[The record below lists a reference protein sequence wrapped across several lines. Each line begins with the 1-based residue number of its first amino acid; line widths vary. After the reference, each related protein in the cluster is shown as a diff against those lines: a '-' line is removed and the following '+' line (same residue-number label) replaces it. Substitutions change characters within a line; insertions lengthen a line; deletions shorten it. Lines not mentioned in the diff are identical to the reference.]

1 MRTDHVGDDKVA
13 KYKKASFACPRSR
26 YLLFFA
32 TLLLF
37 SLTLLYPDTN
47 RIVFPKV
54 AVKQAEAPRVTAQ
67 TSKKQPVWFI
77 WSAPNTDN
85 WHWMPLACVE
95 SVFHFH
101 PDASVVIFSNSMPLT
116 FFDCFKDAGFHI
128 EVKRYDIA
136 ELGKG
141 TVVEE
146 FVTTGLWAQTANGS
160 YRYVH
165 ECVRC

>member
-13 KYKKASFACPRSR
+13 KYNKASFASFACARSR
-26 YLLFFA
+26 YVIFFV
-32 TLLLF
+32 TLALF
-37 SLTLLYPDTN
+37 SLTLFYPDTN
-47 RIVFPKV
+47 RAVFPK
-54 AVKQAEAPRVTAQ
+54 AAMKRADAPRVAAPTL
-67 TSKKQPVWFI
+67 KKQPVWFI

-116 FFDCFKDAGFHI
+116 FFDCFKNAGFQI

-160 YRYVH
+160 FRYVH
-165 ECVRC
+165 E